1 MRCSQEWSSQS
12 PGQTVTHKPG
22 LTTMSPISAPHN
34 EWAFL
39 PVHSAV
45 FPLSL
50 FTVPK
55 SPGGLV
61 LKTDFICSLHRKD
74 TNLLHWLT
82 SLPSP
87 TCPQLPCSNTSAAI
101 TLLPL
106 WNGYPWAQPLSLSSD
121 QFLSV
126 FTLPPIQLRFYN
138 SLHIFLFPLLPCLLV
153 TLILDEHNSHL
164 YLS

>member
-1 MRCSQEWSSQS
+1 MF
-12 PGQTVTHKPG
+12 PGVEFPESRSDSDPQAWPDHHVTH
-22 LTTMSPISAPHN
+22 LRAPHN

-50 FTVPK
+50 FIVPK

-61 LKTDFICSLHRKD
+61 LRTDFICSLYRKD
-74 TNLLHWLT
+74 TNLLHWLHL
-82 SLPSP
+82 SLVQPVPSSLA
-87 TCPQLPCSNTSAAI
+87 Q
-101 TLLPL
+101 TLLLQLLCFLSGMDTHGLSP
-106 WNGYPWAQPLSLSSD
+106 SLSSD

-126 FTLPPIQLRFYN
+126 FTLPPIQLRVHN
-138 SLHIFLFPLLPCLLV
+138 SLLIFLFPLLPCLLV